1 MFHILRISL
10 LVTVAACRTQNRT
23 LGSSSILSFIA
34 LQGSFGIL
42 KQGLDILKI
51 VTQNSVAK
59 EVGCFPKMRS
69 IQDFSLLIV
78 GVV

>member
-10 LVTVAACRTQNRT
+10 FTVATCRTQNRT

-34 LQGSFGIL
+34 LQSSSEIL
-42 KQGLDILKI
+42 KQGSNILKI

-59 EVGCFPKMRS
+59 DVG
-69 IQDFSLLIV
+69 
-78 GVV
+78 